1 MVRIDVQISFGL
13 DLQIHHS
20 MTGNL
25 IQHMVEKTYPGCESG
40 FAAAV
45 EIDPDRNLRF
55 QCIAGD
61 FGFAPGKT
69 V

>member
-1 MVRIDVQISFGL
+1 
-13 DLQIHHS
+13 

-25 IQHMVEKTYPGCESG
+25 IQHMVEKTYPGREPG

-61 FGFAPGKT
+61 FRLRAWENGLT
-69 V
+69 SCLILTQLR